1 MSRQTTGSDVIS
13 IVGSESETQES
24 LPNESR
30 AILKDTKTGRF
41 VKGTG
46 GRPKGAVSKSTIAKQ
61 IILDAAP
68 ELVKQAIELA
78 KGNASMMAT
87 LLAIAL
93 PTNRSQLEPVAIP
106 DIENCTTLEEKTDAI
121 MTAVTNGI
129 ISPDVGLQMVSG
141 LEKSE
146 QAHRLRLLS
155 EQVADL
161 QRKVIEGRNLV
172 RRIN

>member
-1 MSRQTTGSDVIS
+1 V
-13 IVGSESETQES
+13 
-24 LPNESR
+24 
-30 AILKDTKTGRF
+30 
-41 VKGTG
+41 
-46 GRPKGAVSKSTIAKQ
+46 AKQ

-78 KGNASMMAT
+78 KGNASMMGT

-106 DIENCTTLEEKTDAI
+106 GIEDCTTLEEKTDAI

-129 ISPDVGLQMVSG
+129 VSPDVGLQMVSG

-172 RRIN
+172 RRVN

>member
-1 MSRQTTGSDVIS
+1 MLTNSYDQAEFGDPKD
-13 IVGSESETQES
+13 GAQ
-24 LPNESR
+24 LNEVEPPR
-30 AILKDTKTGRF
+30 AIFKDTKTGRF
-41 VKGTG
+41 LEGNG
-46 GRPKGAVSKSTIAKQ
+46 GRPKGALSKSTIAKQ
-61 IILDAAP
+61 IIMDAAP
-68 ELVKQAIELA
+68 ELVRQAIELA
-78 KGNASMMAT
+78 KGNASMMST

-106 DIENCTTLEEKTDAI
+106 GIEHCSSLEDKTNAI
-121 MTAVTNGI
+121 MNAVTNGI

-161 QRKVIEGRNLV
+161 QRKVLDGRSLV
-172 RRIN
+172 KRIN

>member
-1 MSRQTTGSDVIS
+1 MDTPKLTLME
-13 IVGSESETQES
+13 GSEVDTQRS
-24 LPNESR
+24 SSDQSR
-30 AILKDTKTGRF
+30 GILKDARTGRF

-46 GRPKGAVSKSTIAKQ
+46 GRPKGALSKSTIARQ
-61 IILDAAP
+61 IILDSAP

-78 KGNASMMAT
+78 KNNASMMST

-93 PTNRSQLEPVAIP
+93 PANRSQLEPVAIP
-106 DIENCTTLEEKTDAI
+106 GIENCNTLEEKTDAI
-121 MTAVTNGI
+121 MNAVTGGV

-146 QAHRLRLLS
+146 QAHRLRMLS

-161 QRKVIEGRNLV
+161 QRKVIDGRNLV
-172 RRIN
+172 KRVN